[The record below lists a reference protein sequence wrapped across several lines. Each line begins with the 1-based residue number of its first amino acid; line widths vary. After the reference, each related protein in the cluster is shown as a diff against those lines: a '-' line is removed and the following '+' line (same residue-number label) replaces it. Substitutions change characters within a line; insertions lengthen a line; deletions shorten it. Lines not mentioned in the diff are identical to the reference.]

1 MKKNFYSTEEILEM
15 LENMNDDSENEEQT
29 KEEFDI
35 LMEEVF
41 AFVMDMAKEK
51 LASPGD
57 EIHLSYRV
65 QVISDSALVAITLMI
80 AESRPEEKET
90 MVKLVMNFLSKQN
103 THD

>member
-15 LENMNDDSENEEQT
+15 LENMNDDSENEEQA

-41 AFVMDMAKEK
+41 AFLMDMAKEK

-57 EIHLSYRV
+57 EIHLCYRV
-65 QVISDSALVAITLMI
+65 QVVESEDKLSMSKIVAST
-80 AESRPEEKET
+80 E
-90 MVKLVMNFLSKQN
+90 
-103 THD
+103 

>member
-15 LENMNDDSENEEQT
+15 LENMNDDSENEEQA

-35 LMEEVF
+35 LMDEVF

-65 QVISDSALVAITLMI
+65 QIIKTKS
-80 AESRPEEKET
+80 
-90 MVKLVMNFLSKQN
+90 NFLCLKL
-103 THD
+103 

>member
-15 LENMNDDSENEEQT
+15 LENMNDDAENEEQA

-35 LMEEVF
+35 LMDEVF

-51 LASPGD
+51 LASPDD

-65 QVISDSALVAITLMI
+65 QVIKN
-80 AESRPEEKET
+80 KE
-90 MVKLVMNFLSKQN
+90 
-103 THD
+103 

>member
-1 MKKNFYSTEEILEM
+1 MKKNFYSTEEILEI
-15 LENMNDDSENEEQT
+15 LENMNDDSENEEQA

-35 LMEEVF
+35 LMDEVF

-65 QVISDSALVAITLMI
+65 QIIKN
-80 AESRPEEKET
+80 KEQFLCL
-90 MVKLVMNFLSKQN
+90 KL
-103 THD
+103 

>member
-51 LASPGD
+51 LPRQVMKFIYPIG
-57 EIHLSYRV
+57 YR
-65 QVISDSALVAITLMI
+65 SSKTK
-80 AESRPEEKET
+80 S
-90 MVKLVMNFLSKQN
+90 NFLCLKL
-103 THD
+103 

>member
-15 LENMNDDSENEEQT
+15 LENMNDGSENEEQA

-35 LMEEVF
+35 LMDEVF

-65 QVISDSALVAITLMI
+65 QIIKN
-80 AESRPEEKET
+80 KEHFLCL
-90 MVKLVMNFLSKQN
+90 KL
-103 THD
+103 

>member
-15 LENMNDDSENEEQT
+15 LENMNDDSENEEQA

-35 LMEEVF
+35 LMDEVF

-57 EIHLSYRV
+57 EIHLPIGYR
-65 QVISDSALVAITLMI
+65 SSKTK
-80 AESRPEEKET
+80 S
-90 MVKLVMNFLSKQN
+90 NFLCLKL
-103 THD
+103 

>member
-35 LMEEVF
+35 LMDEVF

-65 QVISDSALVAITLMI
+65 QVIKNKEQFSMSKIVAST
-80 AESRPEEKET
+80 E
-90 MVKLVMNFLSKQN
+90 
-103 THD
+103 